1 MKIPALPQILRLH
14 EQILSFFG
22 GGTGVRDIGLAE
34 SAVNAPSA
42 VFSGRE
48 FYATLEEKA
57 ARLGWGL
64 VSNHAFVDGNKR
76 IGAHAMLV
84 TLRLNGV
91 NLEYTQ
97 NELVSIIMD
106 TASGKAGYE
115 NLLEWIINHK
125 QK

>member
-42 VFSGRE
+42 VFSGME
-48 FYATLEEKA
+48 PYVTLEEKA

-84 TLRLNGV
+84 ALRLNGV
-91 NLEYTQ
+91 DLEYTQ
-97 NELVSIIMD
+97 NEFVSIIMD

-115 NLLEWIINHK
+115 DLLEWIISHE